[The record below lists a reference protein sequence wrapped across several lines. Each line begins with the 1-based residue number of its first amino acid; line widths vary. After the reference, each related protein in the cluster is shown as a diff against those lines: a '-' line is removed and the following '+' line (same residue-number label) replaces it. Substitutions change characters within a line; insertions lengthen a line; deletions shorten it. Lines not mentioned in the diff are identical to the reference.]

1 MILLAGLSSLWAQ
14 TVLDLPR
21 PSQSATV
28 AQRVGITDINIH
40 YARPL
45 VKGRKIWGG
54 LVPYEEVWRAGA
66 NENTIISFSD
76 PVTIE
81 GQPLPAGTYGLH
93 TIPHEKAWT
102 IMFSRNSSSWGS
114 FTYDSTED
122 ALRITAKTSP
132 SDFHEALTYEFDELQ
147 PSSVVVT
154 LRWERVAISFE
165 VAVDLN
171 QVVSRS
177 LEKQLR
183 AWPRWMWQSWD
194 EAATYLLENHGDLKT
209 ALEDGDHS
217 IRLEERFENWFTKS
231 RILSALHRDTEA
243 SAARTKAL
251 SFATAQQL
259 HNYGMGLIS
268 EGRPDEAFE
277 IFKLNIQSHPDTL
290 IAHIELARIAS
301 GRGDFDTAIKEIN
314 AAMKL
319 APDATKRNLE
329 NLLRRLQNRED
340 INK

>member
-1 MILLAGLSSLWAQ
+1 MILLAGLSPLRAQ

-40 YARPL
+40 YSRPL

-54 LVPYEEVWRAGA
+54 LVPYEQVWRAGA
-66 NENTIISFSD
+66 NEKTIITFSD

-93 TIPHEKAWT
+93 TIPHEKDWT
-102 IMFSRNSSSWGS
+102 IIFSRNSNSWGS
-114 FTYDSTED
+114 FTYDPSED
-122 ALRITAKTSP
+122 ALRVIVKTSP

-147 PSSVVVT
+147 PGSVVVT
-154 LRWERVAISFE
+154 LRWERLAISFK
-165 VAVDLN
+165 VLVDLN
-171 QVVSRS
+171 QTVSRS

-183 AWPRWMWQSWD
+183 AWPRWMWQPWD
-194 EAATYLLENHGDLKT
+194 EAATYLLESHGDMQT
-209 ALEDGDHS
+209 ALADADHS

-231 RILSALHRDTEA
+231 QILSAMHRDAEA
-243 SAARTKAL
+243 SAARTKAFSL
-251 SFATAQQL
+251 ASTLQL

-268 EGRPDEAFE
+268 ESRRDEAFK
-277 IFKLNIQSHPDTL
+277 IFKVNIQNHPDTL

>member
-1 MILLAGLSSLWAQ
+1 MTGG
-14 TVLDLPR
+14 
-21 PSQSATV
+21 
-28 AQRVGITDINIH
+28 RVGITDINIH

-93 TIPHEKAWT
+93 TIPHEKDWT

-194 EAATYLLENHGDLKT
+194 EAATYLLENRGDLQT
-209 ALEDGDHS
+209 ALEDADHS

-231 RILSALHRDTEA
+231 QILNALHRDTEA

-259 HNYGMGLIS
+259 HNYGMGLMS

-329 NLLRRLQNRED
+329 NLLRRLRNRED